1 MLCIDNPYTHPYFN
15 LAAEEYLFKTVKESV
30 LMLWQND
37 PAVVIGKHQ
46 DAARE
51 INSRLAARRGIRLVR
66 RLTGGGAVYHDRG
79 NFNLSLIG
87 DRYMTGDDRLLVT
100 LRDFL
105 RSLGVEAWMDERK
118 NIRVGSRKVS
128 GSAQGVYKDRWLC
141 HATLLFSSDLET
153 LQAVLEPD
161 GEVPSDGN
169 TVSVPSVKS
178 PVANLCDYL
187 PLSLT
192 AAHFRR
198 RLFLYLSG
206 SFPSRRP
213 YIFTP
218 ADLSAICYLKENK
231 YETRVW
237 NYRVGGEVSRPQH
250 SSLPCCFNYR

>member
-198 RLFLYLSG
+198 RLFHYLSG
-206 SFPSRRP
+206 SFPHPRP

-218 ADLSAICYLKENK
+218 ADLSAIRYLRENK

-237 NYRVGGEVSRPQH
+237 NYRVGGSKGLGICPAMPQI
-250 SSLPCCFNYR
+250 SVL

>member
-15 LAAEEYLFKTVKESV
+15 LAAEEYLFKTVKENV
-30 LMLWQND
+30 LMLWQNN
-37 PAVVIGKHQ
+37 PTVVIGKHQ
-46 DAARE
+46 DAAQE
-51 INSRLAARRGIRLVR
+51 INARLAARQGIRLVR

-87 DRYMTGDDRLLVT
+87 DRYLTGNDRLLVT

-161 GEVPSDGN
+161 GEIPSDGN
-169 TVSVPSVKS
+169 AVSVSSVKS

-187 PLSLT
+187 PPAVT
-192 AAHFRR
+192 FAYFRR
-198 RLFLYLSG
+198 SLFHYLSG
-206 SFPSRRP
+206 SFPNPHP

-218 ADLSAICYLKENK
+218 ADLSAIRRLKEDK

-237 NYRVGGEVSRPQH
+237 NYRVGGNKSLLVSRFKPLL
-250 SSLPCCFNYR
+250 SLV